1 MDRNRLEYAIVKYGT
16 PLYVFDL
23 DMLEEET
30 ERIRRGV
37 GPDLELCYA
46 LKANPFLAEKMA
58 ELAGKLEICSM
69 GEYRIC
75 KALEIPPEKFLIS
88 GVLKKEEEIEEILCE
103 EGDRCIYT
111 IESPAQF
118 SRIGQWCETHKKKVT
133 VYLRLS
139 SGNQFGMDQ
148 RTLESLFRKKD
159 LYPGLCI
166 KGLHYFSGTQKRSPG
181 QVEKE
186 LVMLDRCLNELENI
200 AGEPI
205 ETLEY
210 GPGIPVPYFTDQK
223 DETDLFLQTIQSAAG
238 NMRWK
243 GQIVLEMGRALAA
256 GCGYYLTQVLDV
268 KKTEGT
274 NYCIVDGGIH
284 QINYD
289 GQIRGMYRPHLKIS
303 PFYPEGKEE
312 EWTVCGA
319 LCTAADVLV
328 RKAFLKNLR
337 PGSILIFERAGAY
350 AMTEGMA
357 LFLSRELP
365 AVAVYERKEGWR
377 LFRDRTPVF
386 PWNMEDKKTEE
397 KEKNQWKS

>member
-1 MDRNRLEYAIVKYGT
+1 
-16 PLYVFDL
+16 
-23 DMLEEET
+23 
-30 ERIRRGV
+30 
-37 GPDLELCYA
+37 
-46 LKANPFLAEKMA
+46 
-58 ELAGKLEICSM
+58 
-69 GEYRIC
+69 
-75 KALEIPPEKFLIS
+75 
-88 GVLKKEEEIEEILCE
+88 
-103 EGDRCIYT
+103 
-111 IESPAQF
+111 
-118 SRIGQWCETHKKKVT
+118 
-133 VYLRLS
+133 
-139 SGNQFGMDQ
+139 
-148 RTLESLFRKKD
+148 
-159 LYPGLCI
+159 
-166 KGLHYFSGTQKRSPG
+166 
-181 QVEKE
+181 
-186 LVMLDRCLNELENI
+186 MLDRCLNELENI

>member
-1 MDRNRLEYAIVKYGT
+1 M
-16 PLYVFDL
+16 
-23 DMLEEET
+23 
-30 ERIRRGV
+30 
-37 GPDLELCYA
+37 
-46 LKANPFLAEKMA
+46 
-58 ELAGKLEICSM
+58 
-69 GEYRIC
+69 
-75 KALEIPPEKFLIS
+75 
-88 GVLKKEEEIEEILCE
+88 
-103 EGDRCIYT
+103 
-111 IESPAQF
+111 
-118 SRIGQWCETHKKKVT
+118 
-133 VYLRLS
+133 
-139 SGNQFGMDQ
+139 
-148 RTLESLFRKKD
+148 
-159 LYPGLCI
+159 
-166 KGLHYFSGTQKRSPG
+166 
-181 QVEKE
+181 
-186 LVMLDRCLNELENI
+186 
-200 AGEPI
+200 
-205 ETLEY
+205 
-210 GPGIPVPYFTDQK
+210 
-223 DETDLFLQTIQSAAG
+223 
-238 NMRWK
+238 
-243 GQIVLEMGRALAA
+243 LEMGRALAA